1 VVPSTSPLTAS
12 TPPVAE
18 AHAAEA
24 ASRLAL
30 AEALDRRMARVA
42 NGRAATFLGAAV
54 LTGLAIFERMPAAAW
69 GGAAA
74 FALAYALLAIHHA
87 RLLARERRARAE
99 ADWHRRALARLD
111 GTWPTTLASKGE
123 RFVDAHH
130 LYTSDLDVFGPG
142 SLFQWL
148 DETATG
154 AGEEALGAWLQAPAA
169 AADVLER
176 QRAAQELA
184 LLQDVRR
191 DLAVAGRLAATG
203 RPSPRAFLAWAEG
216 PPRLGKLGW
225 ARPLAWALPALTLTA
240 AILASFGVV
249 PRLVP
254 WLAVAAQ
261 LLVVGLTRRRLA
273 EAWGSLALAEAGG
286 ATLGR
291 SFRRLEKVRFH
302 SPLLLRLTSGL
313 SPPGA
318 PVSARMRHFARLLGL
333 AEARRNQLHPV
344 VHLLTLWD
352 VHVLTRLEDWRQQN
366 GGLIRG
372 WLEALAQVEAL
383 CCLGN
388 VTADHPEFH
397 FPTVDAGPAHLS
409 AKGLWHPLL
418 REAVPND
425 VELPHQGFLLLV
437 TGSNMSGKSTLLRA
451 MGVNAVLAL
460 AGAPVAAQRL
470 SLGPLQVV
478 TSMRV
483 QDSLSAGVS
492 FFHAEVLRLKAVLE
506 AAAAVPGHALVL
518 LDEILLGTNS
528 GERRVASREVLRLLL
543 EAHALGAVTTHDL
556 ALARLETEHPGS
568 LRAVHFQ
575 DHVEDG
581 QMRFDYQLREGVV
594 RTTNALRLMQQ
605 AGIPVRAHPPGET
618 S

>member
-1 VVPSTSPLTAS
+1 MAPSTSLLTAS
-12 TPPVAE
+12 TPSVAE
-18 AHAAEA
+18 AHAAEV
-24 ASRLAL
+24 ASRRAL

-54 LTGLAIFERMPAAAW
+54 LTGLAIFERAPATAW

-74 FALAYALLAIHHA
+74 CALAYALLAINHA

-99 ADWHRRALARLD
+99 ADWHQRALARLD
-111 GTWPTTLASKGE
+111 GTWPTALLSKGE
-123 RFVDAHH
+123 RFVDTHH
-130 LYTSDLDVFGPG
+130 MYTSDLDVFGPG

-154 AGEEALGAWLQAPAA
+154 AGEELLAAWLRVSAPV
-169 AADVLER
+169 ADVQQR
-176 QRAAQELA
+176 QDAARELA
-184 LLQDVRR
+184 LLPDVRR
-191 DLAVAGRLAATG
+191 DLAVAGRLAAAG

-216 PPRLGKLGW
+216 PPRLGHLGW
-225 ARPLAWALPALTLTA
+225 ARPLAWALPAITLTSA
-240 AILASFGVV
+240 VLASFGVV

-261 LLVVGLTRRRLA
+261 LAVVGLTRRSLA

-291 SFRRLEKVRFH
+291 SFRRLEKVHFH
-302 SPLLLRLTSGL
+302 SPLLARLTSGL

-318 PVSARMRHFARLLGL
+318 PVSARMRYFARLLGL

-352 VHVLTRLEDWRQQN
+352 VHVLTRLEDWRQSN
-366 GGLIRG
+366 GSLVRG

-397 FPTVDAGPAHLS
+397 FPKVDTGPAHLS
-409 AKGLWHPLL
+409 ATGLWHPLL
-418 REAVPND
+418 QKAVPND
-425 VELPHQGFLLLV
+425 VELPHEGFLLLV

-460 AGAPVAAQRL
+460 AGGPVAAERL
-470 SLGPLQVV
+470 NLGPLQVV

-506 AAAAVPGHALVL
+506 AAAAAPGHALVL

-543 EAHALGAVTTHDL
+543 EARALGAVTTHDL
-556 ALARLETEHPGS
+556 ALARLEAEHPGS

-605 AGIPVRAHPPGET
+605 AGIPVRAHPPGEG